1 MNYESLETNLIRKQN
16 AYIRHLD
23 EQIDIYR
30 EKDKNQEL
38 LIEKLN
44 CALELLAEE
53 LSMVKAEKEEVHK
66 EK

>member
-1 MNYESLETNLIRKQN
+1 MNYESLETN
-16 AYIRHLD
+16 
-23 EQIDIYR
+23 
-30 EKDKNQEL
+30 

>member
-16 AYIRHLD
+16 AYIRQLE

-38 LIEKLN
+38 LIEKLP
-44 CALELLAEE
+44 
-53 LSMVKAEKEEVHK
+53 
-66 EK
+66 

>member
-16 AYIRHLD
+16 AYIRQLA

>member
-16 AYIRHLD
+16 AYIRQLE
-23 EQIDIYR
+23 EQVDIYR

>member
-16 AYIRHLD
+16 AYIRQLE

-44 CALELLAEE
+44 CTLELLAEE